1 MHTVTWISSFLC
13 VPVKRTPPYSRHL
26 SLRSHTFRT
35 LKIVLWQITC
45 KNVVVVINLTIMQLQ
60 TASARK
66 KSIKCSRSG
75 FYVQLQSST
84 FYPLHQNLNK
94 HGWKEGT
101 ALRPGAA
108 AMTTP
113 TSKFFSDTARGAGIR
128 RIFSLTVHLFL
139 FTLSLC
145 AIKPVERHLPN
156 VTFSSAT
163 SANWWA
169 SWGLQSDV
177 LAGRRQEPLSV
188 ARQFPHVWEQS
199 QRMSNGRSTSNNRG

>member
-1 MHTVTWISSFLC
+1 M
-13 VPVKRTPPYSRHL
+13 
-26 SLRSHTFRT
+26 
-35 LKIVLWQITC
+35 LWQITC
-45 KNVVVVINLTIMQLQ
+45 KKKKHSLTKKYIKKHWRKKKSKPLGDLVVLINLTIMQLQ

-66 KSIKCSRSG
+66 KTNIKCSRSG
-75 FYVQLQSST
+75 FYVQLQCST
-84 FYPLHQNLNK
+84 FYPFHQNLNK

-108 AMTTP
+108 AITTL
-113 TSKFFSDTARGAGIR
+113 TSKFFSDTARGAVIR

-156 VTFSSAT
+156 VIFSSAT

-177 LAGRRQEPLSV
+177 LAGRRQEPLSA